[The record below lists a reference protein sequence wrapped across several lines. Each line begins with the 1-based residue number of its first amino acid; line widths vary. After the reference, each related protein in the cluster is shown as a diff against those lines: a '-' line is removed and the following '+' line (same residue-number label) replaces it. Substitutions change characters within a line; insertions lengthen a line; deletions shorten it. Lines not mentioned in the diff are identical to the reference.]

1 MTQLTLPIAWS
12 QRMDASRLLI
22 TPCNAA
28 AFALLRDWA
37 NWPSPCTLLVG
48 PRKSARTLMGRLF
61 ESESGGM
68 LVDDAETRDEE
79 ELFHLW
85 NDARDTGRPM
95 LVIAQNIPPA
105 WPIHLP
111 DLRTRLAT
119 AALARV
125 LPPDENV
132 SAALITHGLE
142 RAGSAFAPDLPDFVA
157 RRVTRYYETVDN
169 VIACLNAE
177 SLASGRKLTVAS
189 ARVALERD
197 GFIAQELPLGMDGG
211 PETSG

>member
-1 MTQLTLPIAWS
+1 MTQLPLPITWS
-12 QRMDASRLLI
+12 QRTDASRLLV

-48 PRKSARTLMGRLF
+48 PRRSGRSLMGRLF
-61 ESESGGM
+61 ESESGGR
-68 LVDDAETRDEE
+68 LVDDAETRNEE

-85 NDARDTGRPM
+85 NEARDTGRPM
-95 LVIAQNIPPA
+95 LLIAQHVPPA
-105 WPIHLP
+105 WHIHLP

-132 SAALITHGLE
+132 IAALITHGLE

-169 VIACLNAE
+169 VISCLNAE

-189 ARVALERD
+189 ARVVLERD
-197 GFIAQELPLGMDGG
+197 GFIAQELPLDMDGG